1 MNSLERFTSRLH
13 SADQKWDSIRRIPYS
28 APGRWVQALDI
39 SQMDCIGEAFV
50 VDELLTKLFSL
61 LPCLAHFIS
70 NTSLVMS
77 RRAFSALTFRDGTQ
91 YLKTLRGI
99 KAPAT
104 REDSVSAVDVD
115 TDPLV
120 QLVRN
125 SPHLEELEV
134 VGPGFDSVDVD
145 FAAQFTDS
153 NFEVDR
159 SAKAPLSLRDLN
171 TLTIVSTHSSPL
183 MYALL
188 GTELPFLRRLTLTPY
203 DDVPYPASLVSR
215 FIQVHGASLRSLY
228 LLTPRDVWPT
238 TLHPSPKDLLIT
250 CPQLNHLSLESP
262 LPKLTLPFADNRT
275 IPHPLQILSIP
286 RPKSDYLAMIEAM
299 VPVMKN
305 LKVLRARDVKWLR
318 HGMTPRAL
326 EAGVQGEMRE
336 WRRRLNLRGIAV
348 LDAEN
353 RDITR

>member
-1 MNSLERFTSRLH
+1 
-13 SADQKWDSIRRIPYS
+13 
-28 APGRWVQALDI
+28 
-39 SQMDCIGEAFV
+39 MDCVGEGFV
-50 VDELLTKLFSL
+50 VDELLTRLFPL
-61 LPCLAHFIS
+61 LPLMAHFIA
-70 NTSLVMS
+70 NTNLVMS
-77 RRAFSALTFRDGTQ
+77 RRAFSALTFKDGTQ

-104 REDSVSAVDVD
+104 REESDNAVDVD

-125 SPHLEELEV
+125 SPHLEELEI
-134 VGPGFDSVDVD
+134 VGPGFDPVDID

-159 SAKAPLSLRDLN
+159 STNFPLRLKELN
-171 TLTIVSTHSSPL
+171 TLTLVSTHSSPL
-183 MYALL
+183 MHALL
-188 GTELPFLRRLTLTPY
+188 GADLPSLRRLTLTPY
-203 DDVPYPASLVSR
+203 HDVPYPASLVSR
-215 FIQVHGASLRSLY
+215 FIQVHGTKLRSLY
-228 LLTPRDVWPT
+228 LLTPRDTWPT
-238 TLHPSPKDLLIT
+238 SLHPSPKDLLIT

-262 LPKLTLPFADNRT
+262 LPRLTLPPFDNNSD
-275 IPHPLQILSIP
+275 PHPLQILSIP
-286 RPKSDYLAMIEAM
+286 RPKSDYLAVIEAM
-299 VPVMKN
+299 APVMKN

-348 LDAEN
+348 VDAEN